1 MASEEVHM
9 LLGFRREI
17 DKMHIKLRDLKNF
30 LADADRRNITDKR
43 VQEWVSQL
51 KRAMYEA
58 ADILDLCQL
67 KAMERGMSN
76 ANVGC
81 CNPLL
86 FCMQNPSHAHD
97 IGTRIK
103 ALNKRLDIIMER
115 SAAFSFIR
123 LGSYEDRNSKVHGSH
138 SSNKRRETSGE
149 FDRSGVVGEKIE
161 QDTRKLVEIMLSEK
175 EVNTNIM
182 VVAVVGV
189 GGIGKTTL
197 AQKVF
202 NDEALNVE
210 FEKSIWLSINKD
222 FDKVDLLRTIITQAG
237 GQHGREKALAVLQ
250 PILATSLKGKK
261 LFLVLDDVWDHEAWD
276 DVLKT
281 SLSNVV
287 SQGSRVLVTTRD
299 ERVARRMKAV
309 LPYHH
314 VDKLEEEDA
323 WSLLKKQIISSE
335 TDECEIDMLKDI
347 GVQIVGKCDGL
358 PLALKYISL
367 HGCKQFVKLPGSIVK
382 LGQLRYLNFNATSI
396 KGIPRGFCALTNLR
410 VLLGFPTQ
418 VDGDCCSLEELGPLS
433 QLKILDLNGLEN
445 ITTSSLAAKAK
456 LADKVHLTTLVL
468 NCGSILGD
476 DGLIKEEYCV
486 SEEEQ
491 QQMENVFHELCPP
504 PRLESLDMRG
514 YFGRWPP
521 RWMMSSSDVPL
532 QSLRILFIVDL
543 ACCTQLPDGLCRLPY
558 LEFIQIKRAPAIKCV
573 GPEFMQSNNH
583 YNARPAQMVAAF
595 PRLHKMELIRLVE
608 WEEWDWEEQVQAF
621 PVLQVLTL
629 GRCKLKCLPPGLASQ
644 ARALNKLS
652 VSYVQG
658 IFSVENFPSLVEL
671 ELDENLDLERI
682 TNLPRLQKLT
692 IEDCPKLKVLEG
704 VPALQRLVL
713 LDNNMETL
721 PEYMGGIN
729 PMHFELYCSLALL
742 ASIAIGQSGP
752 GWDKFG
758 HVQHVKAYAREGDNG
773 RKWYVLYTAKP
784 YNLETNVS
792 LSFMSTGTLTAF
804 EDAQRFESLF
814 KMRRKTFSY
823 ICSLLMG
830 PSMEDMNSYTFV
842 DGRVMSLEDR
852 VAVALRRLQSS
863 DPTESIA
870 SSVGVNESVILSVTE
885 RFVDTV
891 WEQAVHHSTWPDC
904 SEKDEIK
911 SKFEKIHNM
920 HNCCGVICTTHVPFG
935 PNCNHVKNDCIQ
947 MQLVIDPDMRFK
959 NIWLGLPSSMN
970 QSSLLHDS
978 NLFKECEKGDLLNG
992 SKIKVALDGS
1002 EVGEY
1007 IIGDAGYPLLP
1018 WLLTPYKEEDLS
1030 DSKAEFNRRHSAATT
1045 RALKALARL
1054 EDTWKCLHGEAWWP
1068 ADLETRSRMIYACC
1082 RLHNVVIEMEDD
1094 AAMLSTK
1101 RRNYSN
1107 EVRQIAMEDAIR
1119 ARDML
1124 SQHFMASRSSKS
1136 GGTLTA
1142 FEDAQKFESVF
1153 KMTRKTFSYI
1163 CSLVMGPSMEDMN
1176 SYTFVDGSVLSL
1188 QDRVAVALSRLQS
1201 SEPTESIA
1209 SSVGVNESVIL
1220 SVTERFVDTV
1230 WERAVHHSSWPD
1242 CSEKDEIKSKFEK
1255 IHNMHNCCGV
1265 ICTTPVPFGP
1275 NCNHVKNDC
1284 IQMQLVIDPDMRF
1297 KNIWLG
1303 PASSMN
1309 QSSLLHDSNLFKE
1322 CEKGD
1327 LLNGSKL
1334 KVALGGSE
1342 VGEYIIGD
1350 AGYPL
1355 LPWLFTPYEEEDLS
1369 DSKAEFNRRHSAAT
1383 TRALKALARLKD
1395 TWKCLQGEAWWP
1407 ADLKT
1412 LSKMIYACCR
1422 LHNIVIELEDDAAML
1437 STKRKHYS
1445 KEVRQIFL
1453 EKEEVRQIAMEDAI
1467 RARDM
1472 LSQHFM
1478 ASRSCKSGEQD
1489 DEAAS
1494 SGSGGKNEKQ
1504 EAQTRREDEHIIN

>member
-1 MASEEVHM
+1 MLTEMASEEVHM

-17 DKMHIKLRDLKNF
+17 DKMDLKLRDLKNF

-43 VQEWVSQL
+43 VQEWVAQL

-67 KAMERGMSN
+67 KAMEHGMSS

-86 FCMQNPSHAHD
+86 FCMRNPSHAHD

-103 ALNKRLDIIMER
+103 ALNKRLDIIKER
-115 SAAFSFIR
+115 SAAFSFIP
-123 LGSYEDRNSKVHGSH
+123 LGSYEDRSSKVHGSH
-138 SSNKRRETSGE
+138 SGNKRRETSGE

-161 QDTRKLVEIMLSEK
+161 QDTRKLVEIMLTEK

-202 NDEALNVE
+202 NDEALNSE
-210 FEKSIWLSINKD
+210 FEKSIWLSINKE

-237 GQHGREKALAVLQ
+237 GEHGHEKALVVLQ

-261 LFLVLDDVWDHEAWD
+261 LFLVLDDVWDHGAWD

-281 SLSNVV
+281 PLSNVV
-287 SQGSRVLVTTRD
+287 AQGSRVLVTTRD
-299 ERVARRMKAV
+299 ERVARRMKAA

-358 PLALKYISL
+358 PLALKVMGGLLCQKDKKHHEWKIVLDDSIWSISGIPEELNNAVYLSYEDLSSCAKECFLHYSLLPKTAVFFRNEIIGMWISEGFLHGTLDDLEELGSKYYKELILRNLIEPNTVYVDQFVCNMHDVVRSFAQFVARDEALAVHSGETNIVSKLSAHEFLRLSLESKASESYGLEWSSLQAQKTLRALISTGYINIKPGDSLVNFPCLQTLHIDSAHVVEFLESLHELKHLRYLSLRETDISSLPDSIGKMKFLQYISL
-367 HGCKQFVKLPGSIVK
+367 LGCKQCVKLPGSIVK

-410 VLLGFPTQ
+410 VLLGFPAQ

-433 QLKILDLNGLEN
+433 QLKILDLDGLEN

-476 DGLIKEEYCV
+476 DGLIKEEDCV

-491 QQMENVFHELCPP
+491 QQMEKVFHELCPP

-558 LEFIQIKRAPAIKCV
+558 LEFIQINCAPAIKCV

-629 GRCKLKCLPPGLASQ
+629 DRCKLKCLPPGLASQ
-644 ARALNKLS
+644 ARALNRLNIY
-652 VSYVQG
+652 YVQG
-658 IFSVENFPSLVEL
+658 LICVENFPSLVEL

-682 TNLPRLQKLT
+682 TNLPRLQKLI
-692 IEDCPKLKVLEG
+692 IEDCPKLKVLDG

-713 LDNNMETL
+713 SDKDMETL

-792 LSFMSTGTLTAF
+792 LSFMSTGTLTSF
-804 EDAQRFESLF
+804 EDAQRFESIF
-814 KMRRKTFSY
+814 KMTRKTFSY

-842 DGRVMSLEDR
+842 DGRVLSLEDR
-852 VAVALRRLQSS
+852 VAVALRRLQSKE
-863 DPTESIA
+863 PTKSIA
-870 SSVGVNESVILSVTE
+870 SSVGVNESVIYSVTE
-885 RFVDTV
+885 RFVDAM
-891 WEQAVHHSTWPDC
+891 WERAKHHSTWPDS

-911 SKFEKIHNM
+911 SKFDKIHDM
-920 HNCCGVICTTHVPFG
+920 HNCCGVICTTHIPFG
-935 PNCNHVKNDCIQ
+935 PNCNHEKNDCTQ
-947 MQLVIDPDMRFK
+947 MQLVIDPDMRLK
-959 NIWLGLPSSMN
+959 NIWLGASSKN
-970 QSSLLHDS
+970 QSSLFHDS
-978 NLFKECEKGDLLNG
+978 DLFKKCEQGDLLNG
-992 SKIKVALDGS
+992 SKLKVALDGS

-1018 WLLTPYKEEDLS
+1018 WLLTPYKEELS
-1030 DSKAEFNRRHSAATT
+1030 DFKAEFNRRHSAATT
-1045 RALKALARL
+1045 RALKALSRL
-1054 EDTWKCLHGEAWWP
+1054 KDTWKYLQGEANLKNP
-1068 ADLETRSRMIYACC
+1068 SRMIYTCC
-1082 RLHNVVIEMEDD
+1082 RLHNIVIEMEDD

-1101 RRNYSN
+1101 RGN
-1107 EVRQIAMEDAIR
+1107 
-1119 ARDML
+1119 
-1124 SQHFMASRSSKS
+1124 
-1136 GGTLTA
+1136 
-1142 FEDAQKFESVF
+1142 
-1153 KMTRKTFSYI
+1153 
-1163 CSLVMGPSMEDMN
+1163 
-1176 SYTFVDGSVLSL
+1176 
-1188 QDRVAVALSRLQS
+1188 
-1201 SEPTESIA
+1201 
-1209 SSVGVNESVIL
+1209 
-1220 SVTERFVDTV
+1220 
-1230 WERAVHHSSWPD
+1230 
-1242 CSEKDEIKSKFEK
+1242 
-1255 IHNMHNCCGV
+1255 
-1265 ICTTPVPFGP
+1265 
-1275 NCNHVKNDC
+1275 
-1284 IQMQLVIDPDMRF
+1284 
-1297 KNIWLG
+1297 
-1303 PASSMN
+1303 
-1309 QSSLLHDSNLFKE
+1309 
-1322 CEKGD
+1322 
-1327 LLNGSKL
+1327 
-1334 KVALGGSE
+1334 
-1342 VGEYIIGD
+1342 
-1350 AGYPL
+1350 
-1355 LPWLFTPYEEEDLS
+1355 
-1369 DSKAEFNRRHSAAT
+1369 
-1383 TRALKALARLKD
+1383 
-1395 TWKCLQGEAWWP
+1395 
-1407 ADLKT
+1407 
-1412 LSKMIYACCR
+1412 
-1422 LHNIVIELEDDAAML
+1422 
-1437 STKRKHYS
+1437 YS
-1445 KEVRQIFL
+1445 KEVRQL
-1453 EKEEVRQIAMEDAI
+1453 GKEDAV
-1467 RARDM
+1467 RSRDM
-1472 LSQHFM
+1472 LSQYFL
-1478 ASRSCKSGEQD
+1478 ASRSSESGEVD
-1489 DEAAS
+1489 DEVAS
-1494 SGSGGKNEKQ
+1494 SGLEDENKKQ
-1504 EAQTRREDEHIIN
+1504 E